1 MVCLHAMPRTSLL
14 RWTRPWNAEKIAKA
28 PNSRARSPAASWRE
42 SHSHSPLLKTCAD
55 SILQPFPGSPGR
67 GEGWGTYTPVS
78 LCASERHVEPRSE
91 EERCSQISPE
101 RSLPGAHGARRWPPA
116 GSWHP
121 QASSGLRAHSFRPA
135 PPHTHF
141 PLAVQ
146 RPLGRCFMN
155 CVHEYV
161 VPTAG
166 MLFS

>member
-1 MVCLHAMPRTSLL
+1 MDPPLECR
-14 RWTRPWNAEKIAKA
+14 E
-28 PNSRARSPAASWRE
+28 NSKSPPFPGQISRSVMEGKSQ
-42 SHSHSPLLKTCAD
+42 SFPLLKTCAD